1 MIGTFYI
8 ALRNLLTRPL
18 GTLIHVLLTG
28 LGVGLVALLL
38 QGQRQ
43 LDQHLERNLA
53 GVDMVVGAKGAPLQ
67 LILSTL
73 LHADDPTGNIALADV
88 AALQRNPMVAQ
99 AVPLAI
105 GDSHR
110 GYRVLGTTAAYAG
123 LYGAELREGRSFEK
137 PFEAVAGAGVARAL
151 GLVPGD
157 TFTAAHGLSSGASH
171 GEPYTLCGLLAPT
184 GTALDYTL
192 LTSLESIWEA
202 HAEHGEEHSE
212 DVDDEAHAHAGPDSV
227 GLEAGHAHAADV
239 NADTVHTHHG
249 EPGHAEPI
257 SEAPPLEIT
266 ALLLQFRSPLGTLMM
281 GQTIN
286 ESTNMQAAV
295 PAFEIAKLRENLGI
309 GTEVLRSIGLL
320 LIGLAALG
328 IFAALYQALNE
339 RRYELALMRA
349 MGASAFRVGRLIA
362 VEGLLLAV
370 GGLAAGWLLSRAGLL
385 MLQRYLLGDGA
396 DLWKPATLMP
406 EEWMLAG
413 GILAMGLLAAALPA
427 WRAMRVDVA
436 KVLGGG

>member
-1 MIGTFYI
+1 MIDTFYI
-8 ALRNLLTRPL
+8 SLKNLLSRPL

-88 AALQRNPMVAQ
+88 ATLQRNPMVGQ

-110 GYRVLGTTAAYAG
+110 GYRLLGSTPAYAA
-123 LYGAELREGRSFEK
+123 LYGAELTEGRFFEK

-157 TFTAAHGLSSGASH
+157 TFTAGHGLVAGAAAH
-171 GEPYTLCGLLAPT
+171 DQVYTLCGLLVQT
-184 GTALDYTL
+184 GTALDFTL
-192 LTSLESIWEA
+192 LTSLESIWQA
-202 HAEHGEEHSE
+202 HGEHRNGGEQTLHSDGAEHREHAA
-212 DVDDEAHAHAGPDSV
+212 DADS
-227 GLEAGHAHAADV
+227 AAHAHAADT
-239 NADTVHTHHG
+239 AHAHHG
-249 EPGHAEPI
+249 ETGHEERN
-257 SEAPPLEIT
+257 SDAPPREIT
-266 ALLLQFRSPLGTLMM
+266 ALLLQFRSPLGTLTM
-281 GQTIN
+281 GRTIN

-295 PAFEIAKLRENLGI
+295 PAFEIAKLRQNLGI
-309 GTEVLRSIGLL
+309 GTEVLRNIGLL
-320 LIGLAALG
+320 LIALAALG

-339 RRYELALMRA
+339 RRYELALLRA

-370 GGLAAGWLLSRAGLL
+370 GGLVAGWLLSRGGLVL
-385 MLQRYLLGDGA
+385 LQRYLLGDGA
-396 DLWKPATLMP
+396 NVWKPAALMP
-406 EEWMLAG
+406 EEWMLG
-413 GILAMGLLAAALPA
+413 GAILAMGLLAAALPA

-436 KVLGGG
+436 KVLGGVSP